1 MIFVITG
8 HVVTLNLGIVLYLG
22 FRASVLMF

>member
-8 HVVTLNLGIVLYLG
+8 YVVTLNLGIVSYLG